1 MMISGTSTTDA
12 GIAFMITRR
21 RVHRLAA
28 GHVDPD
34 ALERAHARAEHAAAL
49 LAHLPA
55 RRDALAVEVAHA
67 HRGLAERGA
76 VGRVDL
82 LAGLL
87 ELGAA
92 HLELAQV
99 RAVELP
105 GERADLL
112 VADLAHAID
121 DPAHRL
127 GDVVLHLFAAAHELG
142 ERAVEPVV
150 LRLEHG
156 EDRFG

>member
-1 MMISGTSTTDA
+1 
-12 GIAFMITRR
+12 
-21 RVHRLAA
+21 VHRLAA

-34 ALERAHARAEHAAAL
+34 ALERTHARAEHAAAF
-49 LAHLPA
+49 LAHLPGG
-55 RRDALAVEVAHA
+55 RDALAVELAHA
-67 HRGLAERGA
+67 HRGLAERRA

-82 LAGLL
+82 LAGFL

-92 HLELAQV
+92 PLPPAPR

-105 GERADLL
+105 GERADFL
-112 VADLAHAID
+112 VAELAHAID

-127 GDVVLHLFAAAHELG
+127 GDVVLHLFAAAHERG